1 MNTPP
6 LVEHYKTVWSKTLK
20 RNLSRNDPMVETPN
34 SRCLSFYSSGF
45 CFISSA
51 FNFEGLKKKTTLQVL
66 ILPKK
71 MNFGRWLHRNE
82 LQKPWKSLVSPFFY
96 WFARFHHF
104 SKQAIKKAP
113 PKRSCA
119 PFLLMGG
126 EIPQLP
132 GYIPFQ
138 SNFNGLLKL
147 KPGISQ

>member
-1 MNTPP
+1 
-6 LVEHYKTVWSKTLK
+6 
-20 RNLSRNDPMVETPN
+20 MVETPN

-132 GYIPFQ
+132 GGFYTKRGLPFYWEIPGF
-138 SNFNGLLKL
+138 NFNSPLKFDWKGMYPPL
-147 KPGISQ
+147 